1 MGHSYIFHYFSAF
14 ILDFP
19 MFHCLQI
26 VKMEVMSLSAEGT
39 YLLLTQ
45 NKHLS
50 SFKGPKGHHIICL
63 LTFADHITCPSSCS
77 DNFNNW
83 NFNTHHLKVFILYFY
98 SAKKKPTKN
107 KTPVFAWLANLEL
120 IFSTKFYLL
129 LC

>member
-26 VKMEVMSLSAEGT
+26 VKIEVMSLSAEGT

-50 SFKGPKGHHIICL
+50 SFKSPKGHHIICL
-63 LTFADHITCPSSCS
+63 LTFADHITILLAQIISTTGIS
-77 DNFNNW
+77 
-83 NFNTHHLKVFILYFY
+83 THTISGSLYFIFILP
-98 SAKKKPTKN
+98 KKKK
-107 KTPVFAWLANLEL
+107 KIPVFPWVANLEL
-120 IFSTKFYLL
+120 TFLTKFYLL